1 MIFWEKGGENMSTLS
16 VRFPDSVHDAVK
28 SYAREDDISINQ
40 FVISAVIEKLTALD
54 TEKYIENRGLR
65 GSKDKYLNVL
75 KKAPHVQPRQDDV
88 IKG

>member
-1 MIFWEKGGENMSTLS
+1 MILPYQDIPVISQSRYIVTFNKKDFRDTE
-16 VRFPDSVHDAVK
+16 H
-28 SYAREDDISINQ
+28 ISINQ

-54 TEKYIENRGLR
+54 TEKYIENHGLR
-65 GSKDKYLNVL
+65 GSKEKYINVL